1 MKTVKNSTGVKTV
14 SQIKLEKY
22 GINSY
27 NPYNKSRKCETQK
40 KGLGK

>member
-1 MKTVKNSTGVKTV
+1 MKTVKNSTDVKTV
-14 SQIKLEKY
+14 SQIRLEKY

-27 NPYNKSRKCETQK
+27 NPYNKSRKCKAQK

>member
-1 MKTVKNSTGVKTV
+1 MKTVKNPEDVKTV
-14 SQIKLEKY
+14 SQIRLEKY

-27 NPYNKSRKCETQK
+27 NPYNKSRKCKTQK